1 MAELPKGV
9 TKEVRRGGSGVLELL
24 LIDFDREGGD
34 GYIRIEKKSTPNAI
48 AQLVIIGGKP
58 AMALFEKE
66 SLLMGH
72 SALDE
77 LRNCAADDE
86 SIYFKLLIDWPR

>member
-9 TKEVRRGGSGVLELL
+9 IKEVRRGGSGVLELL
-24 LIDFDREGGD
+24 LIDFDRESGD
-34 GYIRIEKKSTPNAI
+34 GYIRIEKTSTPNAI

-66 SLLMGH
+66 SLLI
-72 SALDE
+72 E
-77 LRNCAADDE
+77 R
-86 SIYFKLLIDWPR
+86 LISPSLIMTMSLFICLC